1 MKMRFLRYS
10 LSKLNQVVRH
20 YAELE
25 KVGESVYTYLKSK
38 DPHREADDQIGI
50 VLQLGNVFFEYGA
63 YSRRFLAGQ
72 NVAESGAQFLAVFHQ
87 IVERTMQEERH
98 LQLLFVRIYE
108 ELGLDAGPLI
118 RYREGYRE
126 RMRQKNEERQRLKE
140 EERRQTE
147 EQRQERLCKA
157 REKFLA
163 GEHIS
168 CEEFIGLCKQSQV
181 PIPLRT
187 HGTLSRS
194 VTELSHRAGIRY
206 MRIKGRRSP
215 KLNGCFALVR
225 ALHAKLAENA

>member
-1 MKMRFLRYS
+1 
-10 LSKLNQVVRH
+10 
-20 YAELE
+20 
-25 KVGESVYTYLKSK
+25 
-38 DPHREADDQIGI
+38 
-50 VLQLGNVFFEYGA
+50 
-63 YSRRFLAGQ
+63 
-72 NVAESGAQFLAVFHQ
+72 
-87 IVERTMQEERH
+87 MQEERH

-108 ELGLDAGPLI
+108 ELGLDAETLI

-126 RMRQKNEERQRLKE
+126 RMRQKNEEKKRIEEEKQRQAEELKQERLKE
-140 EERRQTE
+140 
-147 EQRQERLCKA
+147 A

-168 CEEFIGLCKQSQV
+168 CEEFIGLCKQLQV

-206 MRIKGRRSP
+206 MRMKGRRSP

-225 ALHAKLAENA
+225 ALHAKLAEKA

>member
-1 MKMRFLRYS
+1 MKTKILRYS

-25 KVGESVYTYLKSK
+25 KVGEGVYTYLKSK
-38 DPHREADDQIGI
+38 DPYREADDQIGI
-50 VLQLGNVFFEYGA
+50 VLQLDNVFFEYGT
-63 YSRRFLAGQ
+63 YSRRFLIGKD
-72 NVAESGAQFLAVFHQ
+72 VAEAGVQFLAVFHR

-98 LQLLFVRIYE
+98 LQLLFMRIYE
-108 ELGLDAGPLI
+108 ELGLDAESLI

-126 RMRQKNEERQRLKE
+126 RMRQKNEERQRIE
-140 EERRQTE
+140 EEKRRQAE
-147 EQRQERLCKA
+147 EQRQQRLKEA
-157 REKFLA
+157 KETFVA
-163 GEHIS
+163 GEFVS

-187 HGTLSRS
+187 HGTLRRS

-206 MRIKGRRSP
+206 MRMKGRRSP

-225 ALHAKLAENA
+225 ALHAKLTNNA

>member
-1 MKMRFLRYS
+1 MKTKFLRYS

-25 KVGESVYTYLKSK
+25 KVGEGVYIYLKNK
-38 DPHREADDQIGI
+38 DRYREADDQIGI
-50 VLQLGNVFFEYGA
+50 VLQLDNVFFEYGV
-63 YSRRFLAGQ
+63 YSRRFLVGQ
-72 NVAESGAQFLAVFHQ
+72 NVAEAGAQFLAAFHQ

-140 EERRQTE
+140 EERRQAE
-147 EQRQERLCKA
+147 EQRQERLKEA
-157 REKFLA
+157 GEKFLA
-163 GEHIS
+163 GEFIP
-168 CEEFIGLCKQSQV
+168 CEEFIGLCQQLQI

-187 HGTLSRS
+187 HGTLRRS

-206 MRIKGRRSP
+206 MRMKGQRSP

-225 ALHAKLAENA
+225 ALHAKLTENA